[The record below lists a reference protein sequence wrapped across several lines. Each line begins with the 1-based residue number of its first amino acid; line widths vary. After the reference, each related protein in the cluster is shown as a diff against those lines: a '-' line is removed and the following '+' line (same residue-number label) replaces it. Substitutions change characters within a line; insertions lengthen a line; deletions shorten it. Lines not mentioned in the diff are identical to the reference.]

1 LQSFGTL
8 LDVELD
14 ALPLFQVPE
23 AFAAN
28 CGVMDKDI
36 RAGLPLDEA
45 IAFGSIEPLDG
56 STCSFRHFLPFTYFV
71 RRKELPILAKKK
83 RPDL

>member
-1 LQSFGTL
+1 LGPFGTL

-14 ALPLFQVPE
+14 ELPLFQVPE
-23 AFAAN
+23 AFTAN
-28 CGVMDKDI
+28 CSVMDKQV
-36 RAGLPLDEA
+36 RACLLLDEA
-45 IAFGSIEPLDG
+45 ITFGSIEPFDG

-71 RRKELPILAKKK
+71 RRKELPVLAKKK